1 MTESRHLHLRGALG
15 AATVEMWDGREHLVI
30 PTVALMEGVIHAV
43 NAEHAE
49 FVSQAALAA
58 SVDKWNGHPVVLGHP
73 TRNGKQISAHGT
85 DTPAIGFIRRA
96 NMNGTRLGH
105 EILVDPA
112 RMKELGH
119 GALADDLRA
128 GKGGEVSV
136 GAFVQT
142 RAATGEHRGKRYA
155 GEWATIG
162 PDHLALLPGGIG
174 ACSNAM
180 GCGLNRV
187 AEGAYLVTAEGFEAL
202 GGPGSGPRPGGGS
215 DFEKN
220 TNPVRKDAKFGDQVT
235 AMVDGQVVTGHIA
248 SPGTKPG
255 TFQIKTEYGQVEISK
270 SDLRMPKGGF
280 KMRGNAKGL
289 SMKRSLSE
297 RFKAAMKP
305 LLKTLDDVS
314 DDDDLDETAEDISY
328 AAMLD
333 LVTQAEASMAAGRKH
348 VEALADEN
356 GPGDDEG
363 VEDAHLEALV
373 AMCVQ
378 LYGTINGVMKL
389 ATSQLAPDD
398 APLTAMGE
406 FEALGGPGSGPH
418 PSGGIMQ
425 DAKSR
430 ACARVI
436 NEHNQE
442 VHRLHMD
449 GRHVEANALDKRGPV
464 IPANMRGLLG
474 KEISAKNAK
483 SIQAAHDA
491 SHTMHTSTVALGAQ
505 CNGMKLL
512 AAKQDGE
519 SLDERKSVV
528 SAAVSQKFGNVGLP
542 GSYAYAQTTFD
553 DHVIINKNEKLY
565 SVDYKVSKD
574 GSIEFT
580 SDPEE
585 VKIEYIAAGGRI
597 SEGDIMTNEARTA
610 AIKTLAELKDANYS
624 PCDLKG
630 IALLSDAGIATLVT
644 LAAKSPADA
653 IIQAKA
659 NADAA
664 LAGHAHG
671 LNAQDAADTAKK
683 AAADKA
689 K

>member
-398 APLTAMGE
+398 VGSVPMSGA
-406 FEALGGPGSGPH
+406 EAY
-418 PSGGIMQ
+418 
-425 DAKSR
+425 R
-430 ACARVI
+430 AA
-436 NEHNQE
+436 
-442 VHRLHMD
+442 
-449 GRHVEANALDKRGPV
+449 
-464 IPANMRGLLG
+464 LG

-610 AIKTLAELKDANYS
+610 AIKTLAELKNANYS